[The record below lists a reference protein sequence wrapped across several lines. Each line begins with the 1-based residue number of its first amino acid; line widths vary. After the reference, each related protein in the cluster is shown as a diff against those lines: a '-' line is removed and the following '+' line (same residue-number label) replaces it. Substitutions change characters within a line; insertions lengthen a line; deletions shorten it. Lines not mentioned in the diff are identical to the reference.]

1 MKLSIGDQVVY
12 RPWGK
17 EPIRTAEVLSIE
29 ICKEGEIHFLVE
41 LLTEAQLEEYMLFLK
56 SNDYEKD

>member
-1 MKLSIGDQVVY
+1 MNEREYIEDQ
-12 RPWGK
+12 
-17 EPIRTAEVLSIE
+17 
-29 ICKEGEIHFLVE
+29 IHFLVE